1 MGRGNET
8 NYKGKTLAKKEIR
21 VTHHIGGSG
30 VPVGLADNG
39 RIKDEPDVDDI
50 RTAHWTGKSSSFPL
64 PSTSDN
70 QPTANQ
76 LIIMPPQRRARGSGF
91 EEQRFDGD
99 VQRRLRSQF
108 NEELRVFRY
117 GEVIVS

>member
-64 PSTSDN
+64 PSSSDN
-70 QPTANQ
+70 QPTTNH
-76 LIIMPPQRRARGSGF
+76 LIIMPSARRACGSSSRGSHGRHGGSYRR
-91 EEQRFDGD
+91 QTVDPYRAQFDSD
-99 VQRRLRSQF
+99 LRA
-108 NEELRVFRY
+108 FR
-117 GEVIVS
+117 